1 VGLGSSSE
9 RSEAGACE
17 LRVDTAISF
26 ISYVMCVLGMYSEI
40 TRGVYYYGGFT
51 NPYLISAGG

>member
-40 TRGVYYYGGFT
+40 TRGFIITGGL
-51 NPYLISAGG
+51 LIHI

>member
-1 VGLGSSSE
+1 MGLGSSSE

-17 LRVDTAISF
+17 LRVDTATSY

-40 TRGVYYYGGFT
+40 TRGFIITGGL
-51 NPYLISAGG
+51 LIHI